1 MRKTALAL
9 ILVVSLLLIIT
20 LKIKIDG
27 ISRFKV
33 PGSSLI
39 YIPSGQYLKRVTFG
53 YDSLMA
59 DLIYLWAIQYFSNQA
74 VWDRFENLEHVFSII
89 AELDPHY
96 LDPYEIGSLIAVHEA
111 RDLDLAYTILDLGLE
126 KNPEQWIFPM
136 QAGHF
141 AQMYGKDF
149 ESARKY
155 YKKAL
160 DIEGSPPIARRLYAH
175 ASFEQA
181 DYASAWKNWLEVYET
196 AADERIKK
204 IAANHLYQ
212 TKAAMDILI
221 LQQVIS
227 EFKVKH
233 GRLPGAL
240 GELVTAGLLP
250 TVPRDLDDKD
260 YVYDSDTGE
269 VKTRV
274 NPWKR

>member
-9 ILVVSLLLIIT
+9 ILVISLMLITI

-96 LDPYEIGSLIAVHEA
+96 LDPYETGSLIAVHEA
-111 RDLDLAYTILDLGLE
+111 RDLDLAFTILDLGLE
-126 KNPEQWIFPM
+126 KNPEQWIFPI

-160 DIEGSPPIARRLYAH
+160 DIKGSPPIARRLYAH
-175 ASFEQA
+175 ASFKQA
-181 DYASAWKNWLEVYET
+181 DYASAWNNWLEVYET

-204 IAANHLYQ
+204 IAGTHLYQ
-212 TKAAMDILI
+212 TKAAMDILT
-221 LQQVIS
+221 LRQVIS